1 MAIAHDYV
9 NKYRLLEKNK
19 YKLPV
24 HENKKVT
31 TLK

>member
-9 NKYRLLEKNK
+9 YKYRLLEMNK